1 METRYK
7 ITNALAKFR
16 LRWSRGYG
24 LVDFFFVTPLRLFV
38 YLSGMVVL
46 LDLKF
51 GIKVSG
57 YWILG
62 GIGILMSAYFIGWLD
77 EKWGFWKAENSY
89 QQKDLTPFFQ
99 EISEKVDRIAE
110 KVKI

>member
-1 METRYK
+1 MISRYK
-7 ITNALAKFR
+7 ITNNLAKFR

-46 LDLKF
+46 LDFKF
-51 GIKVSG
+51 GIQVSG
-57 YWILG
+57 FWIFG

-77 EKWGFWKAENSY
+77 EKWGFWRAENTY
-89 QQKDLTPFFQ
+89 QQKDLTPFFEDMGKKIN
-99 EISEKVDRIAE
+99 EIHK
-110 KVKI
+110 KL